1 MHACKFPALDP
12 HVRSNSSK
20 NLSLKFACTH
30 FGFVVVVVDV
40 IVVIVV
46 VAAAAVLTHV

>member
-12 HVRSNSSK
+12 HVRSKSSK

-30 FGFVVVVVDV
+30 FGFVVVVDV